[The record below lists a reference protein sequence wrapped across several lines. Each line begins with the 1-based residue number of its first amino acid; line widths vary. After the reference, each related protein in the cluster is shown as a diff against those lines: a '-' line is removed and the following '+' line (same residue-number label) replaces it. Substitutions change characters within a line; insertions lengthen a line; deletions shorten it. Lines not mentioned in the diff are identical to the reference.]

1 MSLHY
6 PQESFGCARTR
17 LFLPNPR
24 EPTICDFST
33 RARDKRGLAEQISN
47 LLDSGVLPADGDH
60 GLLEL
65 LPDPGH
71 GEEVRRPHLAQRV
84 DQAPLEGVL
93 VREVDGKSPSMNLFN
108 KLFKIVGT
116 AQPVH

>member
-1 MSLHY
+1 MRYKTVKGDQQDVYVQTS
-6 PQESFGCARTR
+6 
-17 LFLPNPR
+17 
-24 EPTICDFST
+24 
-33 RARDKRGLAEQISN
+33 QIVD
-47 LLDSGVLPADGDH
+47 LLDSGVLSADGDH

-71 GEEVRRPHLAQRV
+71 GEEVGRPHLAQRV

-108 KLFKIVGT
+108 KLFKVVGRRIR
-116 AQPVH
+116 